1 MTGAHEKFGLTIDE
15 LVAACGLG
23 RTSIYGQIRD
33 GRLVAR
39 KCGRRT
45 IILPSDAQNWLE
57 NLPRLG
63 GGAENSE
70 P

>member
-1 MTGAHEKFGLTIDE
+1 MTDAHEKLGMTINE
-15 LVAACGLG
+15 LIAASGLG

-45 IILPSDAQNWLE
+45 IILPSDATAWLE
-57 NLPRLG
+57 SLPRLG
-63 GGAENSE
+63 MESE